1 MGKSADAF
9 LTNGHARGKRN
20 IGRAP
25 RQIGV
30 DVKEPKLLECSFL
43 IPVRRDKNLS
53 DGRPHK
59 RKARTWLDIALG
71 DFQGGA
77 RAKDPLHGFYLDP
90 DTGKRVWDWSK
101 KYFVALPRRELDSL
115 RSLLRLACVV
125 FQQKSIYL
133 SIAGNVEFV
142 RRPTD
147 ETE

>member
-1 MGKSADAF
+1 VA
-9 LTNGHARGKRN
+9 
-20 IGRAP
+20 
-25 RQIGV
+25 
-30 DVKEPKLLECSFL
+30 
-43 IPVRRDKNLS
+43 LS
-53 DGRPHK
+53 
-59 RKARTWLDIALG
+59 

-77 RAKDPLHGFYLDP
+77 RAKDPLHGFYTDP

-147 ETE
+147 ETD